1 MALPIY
7 TSSAFT
13 GTTGVE
19 LAPNAQ
25 VEVRSE
31 ADDSLVTLYE
41 DRDGNSQINNPFQAD
56 AFGRFAFFAIPNAD
70 GWRITV
76 TSGAD
81 SHMLRY
87 QQPMGSLAGAQASE
101 FMMDFVAASDAGEA
115 LDDLGVS
122 AFAQTLLD
130 DADAATARG
139 TLELPTVLT
148 GTATGSGSLSAGDT
162 ASFLVTVTGAAFGDL
177 AIASFTQAPTVTNLQ
192 MSAYVA
198 SADSVR
204 VVITNHG
211 SGTFDLSTRSV
222 RAVVMKF

>member
-41 DRDGNSQINNPFQAD
+41 DRDGTSQINNPFQAD
-56 AFGRFAFFAIPNAD
+56 QFGRFQFFANPTAD

-87 QQPMGSLAGAQASE
+87 QQPMGSLAGVQAGS
-101 FMMDFVAASDAGEA
+101 FMMDFVGASDAGE
-115 LDDLGVS
+115 
-122 AFAQTLLD
+122 
-130 DADAATARG
+130 
-139 TLELPTVLT
+139 
-148 GTATGSGSLSAGDT
+148 
-162 ASFLVTVTGAAFGDL
+162 
-177 AIASFTQAPTVTNLQ
+177 
-192 MSAYVA
+192 
-198 SADSVR
+198 
-204 VVITNHG
+204 
-211 SGTFDLSTRSV
+211 
-222 RAVVMKF
+222 